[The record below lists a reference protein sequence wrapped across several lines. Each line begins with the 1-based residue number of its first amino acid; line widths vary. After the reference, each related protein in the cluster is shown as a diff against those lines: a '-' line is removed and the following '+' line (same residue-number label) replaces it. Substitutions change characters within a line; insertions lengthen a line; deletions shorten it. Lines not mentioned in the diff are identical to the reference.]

1 MTDLVS
7 PDAGDEDLDAEAT
20 VRPRRLA
27 DFIAQHRVRDQLE
40 LLLKGAM
47 GRGTPP
53 DHILLSGPPG
63 LGKPVSVDALVLMAD
78 GTRRRLGAVE
88 AGDQV
93 ITRTGEPAE
102 VLAVHEQGELDSV
115 RIRTATGREVVA
127 APDHPFWTTE
137 GWVKAGDLTPED
149 VLANVLEPGIV
160 ADGTEPTDEF
170 RLAGYMIGD
179 GCTSNQV
186 TFTGG
191 DAVVLDDFRAVC
203 DRLGLPHHSRPNSAR
218 SQLIRISGMKRWLRE
233 TGLLDKTAWHKRVPE
248 FVFRGDAWQVSAF
261 LAAYFACDGTVSRRG
276 QSRYD
281 VVIEYYSV
289 SRGLLEDVQ
298 HLLLRLGIQSRLK
311 LKRGRYQGRPH
322 ESWRLSITSQDD
334 AARFAERVTPIG
346 ERGVRLRE
354 WAPRRDRFDE
364 RLSPDRV
371 VSVEPAG
378 LHECRCLT
386 VAGDHTFT
394 VNDLVVHN
402 TTLANIVAA
411 ELGTGIRTTSGPV
424 IERSGDLAAILTG
437 LSAGDV
443 LFIDEIHRIAKPAEE
458 LLYSAMED
466 FRVDVVV
473 GKGPGATAIPLD
485 VEPFTLVGATTRAGL
500 LSGPMRDRFGFVAHL
515 DFYSPADLDTLLHRS
530 ARILGVPITP
540 EGAAEIAGRSRGT
553 PRIANRLL
561 RRVRD
566 YAEVRAD
573 GVVTEET
580 ARAALQVYDVDA
592 LGLDRLDRAVLRAL
606 VDSFRGGP
614 VGLSTLAVA
623 VGEQSDTVEEV
634 CEPFLVRAGLLART
648 PRGRVATEAGWAHL
662 GRTPPAD
669 GRAGVVQGDLFARDA

>member
-1 MTDLVS
+1 MSEELVS
-7 PDAGDEDLDAEAT
+7 PDAYDEDLDAEAS

-40 LLLKGAM
+40 LLLKASM

-63 LGKPVSVDALVLMAD
+63 LGK
-78 GTRRRLGAVE
+78 
-88 AGDQV
+88 
-93 ITRTGEPAE
+93 
-102 VLAVHEQGELDSV
+102 
-115 RIRTATGREVVA
+115 
-127 APDHPFWTTE
+127 
-137 GWVKAGDLTPED
+137 
-149 VLANVLEPGIV
+149 
-160 ADGTEPTDEF
+160 
-170 RLAGYMIGD
+170 
-179 GCTSNQV
+179 
-186 TFTGG
+186 
-191 DAVVLDDFRAVC
+191 
-203 DRLGLPHHSRPNSAR
+203 
-218 SQLIRISGMKRWLRE
+218 
-233 TGLLDKTAWHKRVPE
+233 
-248 FVFRGDAWQVSAF
+248 
-261 LAAYFACDGTVSRRG
+261 
-276 QSRYD
+276 
-281 VVIEYYSV
+281 
-289 SRGLLEDVQ
+289 
-298 HLLLRLGIQSRLK
+298 
-311 LKRGRYQGRPH
+311 
-322 ESWRLSITSQDD
+322 
-334 AARFAERVTPIG
+334 
-346 ERGVRLRE
+346 
-354 WAPRRDRFDE
+354 
-364 RLSPDRV
+364 
-371 VSVEPAG
+371 
-378 LHECRCLT
+378 
-386 VAGDHTFT
+386 
-394 VNDLVVHN
+394 

-437 LSAGDV
+437 LAPGDV

-515 DFYSPADLDTLLHRS
+515 DFYSHEDLDALLHRS
-530 ARILGVPITP
+530 ARILGVQITP
-540 EGAAEIAGRSRGT
+540 EGSAEIARRSRGT

-566 YAEVRAD
+566 FAEVRAD
-573 GVVTEET
+573 GVVTEEVSK
-580 ARAALQVYDVDA
+580 AALQVYDVDA

-606 VDSFRGGP
+606 IESFKGGP

-669 GRAGVVQGDLFARDA
+669 GRAGVFQGDLFARDT